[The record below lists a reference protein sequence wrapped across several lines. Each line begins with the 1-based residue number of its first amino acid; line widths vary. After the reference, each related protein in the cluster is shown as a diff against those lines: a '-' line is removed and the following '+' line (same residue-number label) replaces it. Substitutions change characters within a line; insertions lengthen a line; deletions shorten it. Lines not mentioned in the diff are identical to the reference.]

1 MSRGRLIE
9 PQFLVNE
16 GIDQI
21 ELRSYDPLVLYIVR
35 LLRLVKVATKQ
46 DTSSSSSPSSLLAM
60 SKQSESG
67 TVRCNSLLGAVILTF
82 LSAPAPFEPTPS
94 SVPPPG
100 ARYRIKLPPGLPVNI
115 TPLNPIQFPLRA
127 ALIQPDK
134 IAIRHPDVEHP
145 VEYSYA
151 VW

>member
-1 MSRGRLIE
+1 
-9 PQFLVNE
+9 
-16 GIDQI
+16 
-21 ELRSYDPLVLYIVR
+21 
-35 LLRLVKVATKQ
+35 
-46 DTSSSSSPSSLLAM
+46 M

-67 TVRCNSLLGAVILTF
+67 TVRCNSLLGAVILTS

-100 ARYRIKLPPGLPVNI
+100 VRYRIKLPPGLPVNI
-115 TPLNPIQFPLRA
+115 TPLNPIQFLLRA